1 MLTSLLLLAFLLL
14 QATVL
19 LLVFLLLLVSL
30 SCWHMAG
37 ILRHV
42 QVQLSPCSVDC
53 AATKRW
59 ILERL
64 HQKAVHHI
72 TVHS

>member
-42 QVQLSPCSVDC
+42 HVQLSPCSVDC
-53 AATKRW
+53 AATKLW
-59 ILERL
+59 ILEHL
-64 HQKAVHHI
+64 HHKAVHHI
-72 TVHS
+72 TVYS

>member
-1 MLTSLLLLAFLLL
+1 MLSLQLLAFLLL

-30 SCWHMAG
+30 SCWHMAS

-42 QVQLSPCSVDC
+42 QVRLSPCSVDC
-53 AATKRW
+53 AATKLW
-59 ILERL
+59 ILEHL
-64 HQKAVHHI
+64 HHKAVHHI
-72 TVHS
+72 TVYS

>member
-1 MLTSLLLLAFLLL
+1 MLMSLQLLAFLLL

-19 LLVFLLLLVSL
+19 LLVFLMLLVSL